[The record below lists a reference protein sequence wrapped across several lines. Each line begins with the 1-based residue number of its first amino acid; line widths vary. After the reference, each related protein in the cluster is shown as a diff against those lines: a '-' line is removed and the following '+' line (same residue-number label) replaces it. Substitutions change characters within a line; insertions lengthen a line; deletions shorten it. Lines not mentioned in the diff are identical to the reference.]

1 MWECFLPLFTD
12 PSSVRVA
19 AYVKTDFARTFAI
32 TNVLSHPISTPK
44 SMILDISFDQELLRI
59 VNIYHRT
66 PVDRDG
72 HNLLHLLSSSLD
84 PLVPT
89 LLLGDFNMHSHIWSL
104 PSATISP

>member
-12 PSSVRVA
+12 PSSVCVA
-19 AYVKTDFARTFAI
+19 AYVKTDFACTFTI

-44 SMILDISFDQELLRI
+44 SMILDISFDQELLCI

-66 PVDRDG
+66 PADRDG
-72 HNLLHLLSSSLD
+72 HNLLHLLSSFLD